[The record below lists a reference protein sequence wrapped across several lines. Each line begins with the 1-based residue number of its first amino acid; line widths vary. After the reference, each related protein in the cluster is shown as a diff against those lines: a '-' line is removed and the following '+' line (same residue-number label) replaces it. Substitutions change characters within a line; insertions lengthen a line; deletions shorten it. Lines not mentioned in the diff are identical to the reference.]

1 MHVVISDPETGK
13 GYKKTLENA
22 KPFMDKKVGDEVS
35 LGIIGLEGYSAK
47 ITGGSDK
54 QGFPMKGD
62 LPGTARKR
70 VFVVT
75 ERKSGRRERIS
86 MRGSVISEEIQQ
98 VNLVVTKHGGKKLDD
113 LIQKEGKEVKI
124 SAKEEAILLA
134 KKGIEEAKRQEKEK
148 GGGKE
153 GKADGDEGKKEG
165 EDAKPDKKEGDKP
178 AKEDT
183 PDEKKEDK

>member
-1 MHVVISDPETGK
+1 MHVVISDPKTGK
-13 GYKKTLENA
+13 GYKKTVENA
-22 KPFMDKKVGDEVS
+22 KPFMDKRVGDEVS

-75 ERKSGRRERIS
+75 ERKSGKRERIS
-86 MRGSVISEEIQQ
+86 MRGSVISGEIQQ

-113 LIQKEGKEVKI
+113 LIQKEGKEEKI
-124 SAKEEAILLA
+124 SAKEEAVLTA
-134 KKGIEEAKRQEKEK
+134 KKGIEDAKKQEA
-148 GGGKE
+148 GK
-153 GKADGDEGKKEG
+153 DEGKGEKDGDKEDKKG
-165 EDAKPDKKEGDKP
+165 KEDAKPDKKEESKP
-178 AKEDT
+178 A
-183 PDEKKEDK
+183 DEKKEDK